1 MYPKFLIFKLSNV
14 SNKDALSICKR
25 LLLSAINK
33 CNKELQHLSKELS
46 LSENFLSTRL
56 STIYFY
62 ILTKSTTSYNK
73 ELLQKSLYTQQKK
86 SYLHWRGIATCLYS
100 QLTKL
105 WLISR
110 NMNYPRKSLTYLK
123 QVYTF
128 QSNQIKLKN
137 PKSSLLLKRFIVRFL
152 TTLNPRKPKV
162 RIMRIF
168 HILLILIFTTKKL
181 LHVNIL
187 RQDRVLRNLR
197 KNKDIDITKLDKGN
211 GVVISDRKPEK
222 IISDTSKFEKLN
234 EEPTLKR
241 ESSLHRFL
249 RKLK

>member
-1 MYPKFLIFKLSNV
+1 
-14 SNKDALSICKR
+14 
-25 LLLSAINK
+25 
-33 CNKELQHLSKELS
+33 
-46 LSENFLSTRL
+46 
-56 STIYFY
+56 
-62 ILTKSTTSYNK
+62 
-73 ELLQKSLYTQQKK
+73 
-86 SYLHWRGIATCLYS
+86 
-100 QLTKL
+100 
-105 WLISR
+105 
-110 NMNYPRKSLTYLK
+110 MNYPRKNLIYLK

-168 HILLILIFTTKKL
+168 HILLILIFTTTKL